1 MVVFDTDIL
10 IDAING
16 KKRALDVMDEYDA
29 RHERIALT
37 VLNKYELL
45 KGRQFTRKEFIDD
58 FISEMKVYDLKNR
71 DLDLASSIYKE
82 LEDHGS
88 MIEEIDILIAAI
100 ALSNGEG
107 LVTFDR
113 HFKKINN
120 KGVRVVEP

>member
-120 KGVRVVEP
+120 KGVRVVES